1 MRWRKYIRKYWCP
14 VPLPANHLRYR
25 IIRIY
30 RDMKTA
36 KIRVT
41 WKKSVSTDVIG
52 QRVEISR
59 LKIGS
64 GDPVYEDYQ
73 KVELPVDIE
82 QYDFTGDEKET
93 FLVNIVTSD
102 GTWEAKSG
110 SLQIVVPDLSVP
122 APATG
127 LGWSIVEVIEKLPE
141 Y

>member
-1 MRWRKYIRKYWCP
+1 
-14 VPLPANHLRYR
+14 
-25 IIRIY
+25 
-30 RDMKTA
+30 MKTA

-41 WKKSVSTDVIG
+41 WKKSVSSDIIG
-52 QRVEISR
+52 QRVEITR
-59 LKIGS
+59 LNAYKVGVV
-64 GDPVYEDYQ
+64 DPVYEDYQ

-82 QYDFTGDEKET
+82 QYDFTADEKET
-93 FLVNIVTSD
+93 FLVNIVSSD
-102 GTWEAKSG
+102 GTWEAKSA